1 MSSAEIFNFIRIDD
15 KTITAGQPTEDQ
27 LRSVSGEG
35 YQAVINLA
43 TIDPR
48 YSLDDEEKSCESLGM
63 SYFHI
68 PVEWENPRVEDYEE
82 FKRVMTGLADQK
94 VLIHCAANYR
104 VTAFY
109 AAYAKLCMGWSD
121 EQAVNLRAR
130 IWESN
135 PDWQMDAAWSDF
147 IQAIDG
153 L

>member
-15 KTITAGQPTEDQ
+15 KTVTAGQPTEDQ
-27 LRSVSGEG
+27 LRSVSSEG

-48 YSLDDEEKSCESLGM
+48 YSLDDEEKSCKSLGM
-63 SYFHI
+63 TYFHI
-68 PVEWENPRVEDYEE
+68 PVEWENPRLEDYEE
-82 FKRVMTGLADQK
+82 FKRVMTEVADQQ

-109 AAYAKLCMGWSD
+109 AAYANRFLGWSD
-121 EQAVNLRAR
+121 EQASNLRDR
-130 IWESN
+130 IWASN
-135 PDWQMDAAWSDF
+135 PDWQMDDAWSDF

>member
-1 MSSAEIFNFIRIDD
+1 MSSADIFNFIRIDD

-27 LRSVSGEG
+27 LREVASEG
-35 YQAVINLA
+35 IQTVINLA

-48 YSLDDEEKSCESLGM
+48 YSLDDEEGSCASLGM

-68 PVEWENPRVEDYEE
+68 PVVWEDPKLEDFEE
-82 FKRVMTGLADQK
+82 FKSVMMTLADQK

-109 AAYAKLCMGWSD
+109 AGYAKLYLGWTD
-121 EQAVNLRAR
+121 EQAANLRAR

-135 PDWQMDAAWSDF
+135 PEWRMDDVWSDL
-147 IQAIDG
+147 IQAIDK

>member
-15 KTITAGQPTEDQ
+15 NTITAGQPTEEQ
-27 LRSVSGEG
+27 LRAVSSEG
-35 YQAVINLA
+35 FQSVINLA

-48 YSLDDEEKSCESLGM
+48 YSLEDEQESCTSLGM
-63 SYFHI
+63 AYFHI
-68 PVEWENPRVEDYEE
+68 PVVWEDPKVEDYEE
-82 FKRVMTGLADQK
+82 FKRVMTTLSDQK

-109 AAYAKLCMGWSD
+109 AAYAKQYLGWS
-121 EQAVNLRAR
+121 EERASKLRAG

-135 PDWQMDAAWSDF
+135 PDWLMDDVWSDF
-147 IQAIDG
+147 IQTIDK